1 MERLETQTDGKAVI
15 ALELLRIVS
24 ALLFIQHGLQKL
36 FMWPAS
42 EHHPDPVPLLSVFG
56 VGGVIEVFGGLCLLA
71 GLFTRPVAFV
81 LCGQMAV
88 AYWLFHFRA
97 GLAMPDGW
105 MPVVNQGDSAIQFCF
120 TFLYFAVARPGP
132 WSIDANWRDR
142 KKA

>member
-1 MERLETQTDGKAVI
+1 MARAEIRTGGKPVV
-15 ALELLRIVS
+15 ALELLRFVS
-24 ALLFIQHGLQKL
+24 ALLFMQHGLQKV

-42 EHHPDPVPLLSVFG
+42 AHHPDPVPLLSLFG
-56 VGGVIEVFGGLCLLA
+56 VGGLIEVVGGLCLLI

-81 LCGQMAV
+81 LCGQMAA

-120 TFLYFAVARPGP
+120 TFLYFALAQPGP
-132 WSIDANWRDR
+132 WTVDANWRR
-142 KKA
+142 RNQA